1 MDIKEYTTIL
11 TINLATLSINLTNVN
26 LLLQIALTAVSLVYV
41 GYKLFRKI
49 KDRDE

>member
-1 MDIKEYTTIL
+1 MRDNITIL
-11 TINLATLSINLTNVN
+11 TINLTTLSINLTDVN

-49 KDRDE
+49 KDKDE